1 MAEPTESYPE
11 TATNR
16 ARKNGDDRTVDGE
29 AAIEDALSTN
39 GKRLAALINRSDEFE
54 NALETAILVIATAD
68 EEELDELTDSAANLI
83 AAADGLST
91 DGAAEL
97 ATDLGE
103 NADDLS
109 ASLET
114 VLSLQ
119 QDGHLDDLAALT
131 TAFTES
137 LSPDDIEDLATLLS
151 ENGPELV
158 DALDTVLELQR
169 EGQLEALVGTAKT
182 ISAIDIDED
191 AVHGM
196 NDFLG
201 AVGEARRDSEPVGL
215 RGTVRRLKSRDL
227 RAGLGYLLALLKAQG
242 RRRRLG

>member
-1 MAEPTESYPE
+1 MAEPTDSYPV

-16 ARKNGDDRTVDGE
+16 ARKNGDAGDGDGQ
-29 AAIEDALSTN
+29 AAIQNALATN
-39 GKRLAALINRSDEFE
+39 GEPLAAVINNSEEFE
-54 NALETAILVIATAD
+54 NALETAILVIASVD
-68 EEELDELTDSAANLI
+68 DEELDEITGSTANLV
-83 AAADGLST
+83 AAVDGLST
-91 DGAAEL
+91 DGAADL

-103 NADDLS
+103 NADELS

-114 VLSLQ
+114 VVALQ
-119 QDGHLDDLAALT
+119 QAGHLDDLAALA

-137 LSPDDIEDLATLLS
+137 LSPEDSEALSTMLS

-158 DALDTVLELQR
+158 DALDTLLELQQ

-182 ISAIDIDED
+182 LSAIELD
-191 AVHGM
+191 AEAVQGM

-215 RGTVRRLKSRDL
+215 RGTVRQLKSRDL

-242 RRRRLG
+242 RRLRLG